1 MTRDEARQEI
11 LSRWEEI
18 IPELTSPAKKKGQWV
33 CPFPNCGHGKN
44 GDGLTINPK
53 SRVYGLKCFGPCGFS
68 GNIIDL
74 YMKLKETDYLT
85 AFNELSDM
93 LGLTVDRY
101 TSNEA
106 RTPMNTGARA
116 TSNSRTEKVPAET
129 KQVQKPTDNVGLQD
143 YNDYYIQCLRRMN
156 DPEAVAYMKSR
167 GISEQTAALYC
178 VGYDPAWISPTVI
191 RKKESEGSDW
201 RPPATKRIIL
211 PVSANHYI
219 ARAIDPAAKIQ
230 KQNETGGGDAEIF
243 NLIALYGTGSVF
255 VTEGYF
261 DALSILEVGGS
272 AIALN
277 STSNA
282 QKLLSLLEEDRN
294 QIKAT
299 LILCLDNDDP
309 GKNATD
315 LLKTGLDRL
324 NISYITADIFCGQK
338 DPNAALVA
346 YREVFEAAVRKAQRE
361 TSAKPDSTATYIDTL
376 MFPEI
381 EQFKKASERKTGF
394 EKLDVK
400 TGGIFPGLYTLAAT
414 SSLGKTTFCLQLA
427 DQLAA
432 SGNHVLFFSMEQS
445 RLELVSKSLARITAQ
460 ENRDTAINSLAI
472 RNGRYPDRVRRAAQK
487 YKALVGDRVN
497 IIEGNFGCTIDFIG
511 DYVRRYI
518 GKNGATPV
526 VFIDYL
532 QILQPS
538 EEQKRQSTKEVMDTA
553 VTELKRLSRELDL
566 TIFVI
571 SSVNRANYMLPIDF
585 ESLKESGSIEYSS
598 DVVLGLQLQCL
609 NEPLFSEAN
618 KLKEKRQRIRVE
630 KAANPRKIELLCLKN
645 RYGVSNFS
653 CGFNYYPDCDLYE
666 EPAASDFNPYY
677 GENPFADTKPTGNGT
692 QIAATF

>member
-1 MTRDEARQEI
+1 MK
-11 LSRWEEI
+11 I
-18 IPELTSPAKKKGQWV
+18 IPGS
-33 CPFPNCGHGKN
+33 
-44 GDGLTINPK
+44 K
-53 SRVYGLKCFGPCGFS
+53 SYGLKCFGCDFS

-74 YMKLKETDYLT
+74 YMKVKETDYLT
-85 AFNELSDM
+85 AFNDLSDM
-93 LGLTVDRY
+93 LGLTVDKY
-101 TSNEA
+101 ASNEA

-143 YNDYYIQCLRRMN
+143 YNDYYMECRRRMQ

-294 QIKAT
+294 QIQAT
-299 LILCLDNDDP
+299 LILCLDNDDA
-309 GKNATD
+309 GKKATE
-315 LLKTGLDRL
+315 TMQSALDRM
-324 NISYITADIFCGQK
+324 NISHITADLSLDCK
-338 DPNAALVA
+338 DPNAALVTH
-346 YREVFEAAVRKAQRE
+346 REVFEAAVRKAQRE
-361 TSAKPDSTATYIDTL
+361 TSARPDSTATYIDTL

-394 EKLDVK
+394 EKLDFL
-400 TGGIFPGLYTLAAT
+400 TGGIFPGLYVVGAV
-414 SSLGKTTFCLQLA
+414 SSLGKTSFCLQLA

-460 ENRDTAINSLAI
+460 EKRDTAINSLAI
-472 RNGRYPDRVRRAAQK
+472 RNGRYPDRVRSAAQK
-487 YKALVGDRVN
+487 YKALVGDRMSV
-497 IIEGNFGCTIDFIG
+497 IEGNFGCNISFIG
-511 DYVRRYI
+511 DYVRKYVR
-518 GKNGATPV
+518 KNGATPV

-538 EEQKRQSTKEVMDTA
+538 EEQKRQSTKEVMDMA

-571 SSVNRANYMLPIDF
+571 SSVNRANYLTPFDF
-585 ESLKESGSIEYSS
+585 ESLKESGGIEFTS
-598 DVVLGLQLQCL
+598 DCIWGLQLQCL
-609 NEPLFSEAN
+609 SDPLFSEAN
-618 KLKEKRQRIRVE
+618 KIKEKRDKVRAE
-630 KAANPRKIELLCLKN
+630 KARDPRRLELLCLKN
-645 RYGVSNFS
+645 RFGVSSFS
-653 CGFNYYPDCDLYE
+653 VAFNYWPALDLFE
-666 EPAASDFNPYY
+666 EPGGDLEFYPTF
-677 GENPFADTKPTGNGT
+677 GESPFEQSEPEGRKAGRKR
-692 QIAATF
+692 